1 MNKILVTGADGFI
14 GSHLV
19 EKLVSSGY
27 NVKAFVLYNSQNS
40 WGWLDHVDKS
50 IKDEIEVISGDI
62 RDPFLLSKVLNDC
75 EIVYHLAALIAIPYS
90 YISPISYI
98 KTNIIGTLNLLEAAK
113 NKGVKKFIHT
123 STSEIYGTAKYV
135 PIDENHPI
143 NSQSPYA
150 ASKTGADQLVLSY
163 FKSFNLPAVI
173 LRPFNTYGPRQSNR
187 AIIPTVITQIL
198 KGNNKI
204 KVGNIHP
211 TRDFT
216 YIDDTVN
223 GFICALK
230 SKNIEGKV
238 LNLGAGFEISIK
250 ETITIIAKL
259 IGTDIEII
267 TDLERIRSKSSEVD
281 RLYSNN
287 SLASEILNWQPKFK
301 GVEGFKTGLKKSIDW
316 FSDKKNLSK
325 YNSSFY
331 NI

>member
-287 SLASEILNWQPKFK
+287 SLASEILNWQPIFK

>member
-1 MNKILVTGADGFI
+1 M
-14 GSHLV
+14 
-19 EKLVSSGY
+19 
-27 NVKAFVLYNSQNS
+27 
-40 WGWLDHVDKS
+40 
-50 IKDEIEVISGDI
+50 ISGDI

-287 SLASEILNWQPKFK
+287 SLASEILNWQPIFK

>member
-267 TDLERIRSKSSEVD
+267 TDLERMGSKSSEVD

-287 SLASEILNWQPKFK
+287 SSSEILNWQPKFK